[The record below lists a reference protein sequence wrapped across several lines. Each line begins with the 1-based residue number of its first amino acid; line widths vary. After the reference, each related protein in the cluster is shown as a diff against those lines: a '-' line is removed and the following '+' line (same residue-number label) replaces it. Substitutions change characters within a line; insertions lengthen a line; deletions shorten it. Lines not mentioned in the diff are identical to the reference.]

1 MYISIFFYI
10 SFILLASSYNLSNTF
25 LKKYK
30 NTGIFFFCNLFKSS
44 RKDVGLYKLVLVM
57 IFKLKKKMNEI

>member
-30 NTGIFFFCNLFKSS
+30 DTGIFFS
-44 RKDVGLYKLVLVM
+44 VTY
-57 IFKLKKKMNEI
+57 LKVHEKMLDCIN